1 MIEWLNRFDKVPT
14 LDVEGR
20 AVPIAVKR
28 HSRAKRL
35 TMRVAPDGSEI
46 RVTMPRWGQSA
57 DAVDFARS
65 RLSWIEKQLTQSA
78 PVTAPT
84 PGQVISFR
92 GADVTI
98 AWDAKLPRT
107 PKLDG
112 TNLRIGGPEEN
123 LASRIE
129 RWLRREAQ
137 QIMTVDLAHY
147 CAVAGVDTPDLGLS
161 RAQRRW
167 GSCSTSGTV
176 RMNWRLIMAPDYVR
190 RSVVAH
196 EVAHLIH
203 FDHSR
208 EFHSLLDQIFEG
220 DLPAAN
226 RWLKEHG
233 RSLYRQFG

>member
-1 MIEWLNRFDKVPT
+1 
-14 LDVEGR
+14 
-20 AVPIAVKR
+20 
-28 HSRAKRL
+28 
-35 TMRVAPDGSEI
+35 MRVAPDGSEI

-78 PVTAPT
+78 PVTPPT
-84 PGQVISFR
+84 PGQTIRFR
-92 GADVTI
+92 GSKVTI
-98 AWDAKLPRT
+98 EWNEKLPRT
-107 PKLDG
+107 PKLDDA
-112 TNLRIGGPEEN
+112 TLRIGGPEGN
-123 LASRIE
+123 LSTRIE
-129 RWLRREAQ
+129 RWLRKEAQ
-137 QIMTVDLAHY
+137 QTMAVDLAHY
-147 CAVAGVDTPDLGLS
+147 CAAAGVDTPDLGLS

-176 RMNWRLIMAPDYVR
+176 RMNWRLIMAPENVR

-196 EVAHLIH
+196 EVAHLVH

-208 EFHSLLDQIFEG
+208 EFYALLDQLFEG

-226 RWLKEHG
+226 RWLKDHG